1 MPDVSDETPIAT
13 EVIYED
19 DEVRIW
25 NQLIEPGK
33 TLGRHTHRNDY
44 ILVTVR
50 GEGPIDVR
58 FLDGTGGPLG
68 EEIVLRTRRGDATY
82 VPKGHT
88 ETARNEGAEYRAILV
103 ELLRD

>member
-1 MPDVSDETPIAT
+1 MPDETPIAT
-13 EVIYED
+13 KVIYGD

-25 NQLIEPGK
+25 NQVIEPGK
-33 TLGRHTHRNDY
+33 TLGRHTHKSDY
-44 ILVTVR
+44 VLVTVR

-58 FLDGTGGPLG
+58 FLDGSGGPLG
-68 EEIVLRTRRGDATY
+68 DGIVLRTRRGDVTY

-103 ELLRD
+103 ELLHD

>member
-1 MPDVSDETPIAT
+1 MPDENPIAT

-25 NQLIEPGK
+25 SQVIEPGK
-33 TLGRHTHRNDY
+33 TLGRHTHQNDY
-44 ILVTVR
+44 VLVTVR
-50 GEGPIDVR
+50 GEGPLDVR
-58 FLDGTGGPLG
+58 FLGGTGGPLG
-68 EEIVLRTRRGDATY
+68 DGLVLRTKRGDVQY

-88 ETARNEGAEYRAILV
+88 ETARNDGAEYRAILV